1 MFFGWKVV
9 GGAFTAQMFVVGF
22 FTYAVSLLVAP
33 VQAEFGVSLEQVMY
47 SLTAATF
54 LGLVMMPVGGLLV
67 DRLSVRSIMVSGT
80 LLYALGLL
88 AISRASSIGMYIA
101 SFAVTM
107 SVVNALAGTM
117 ASSAVISRWF
127 VASRGRALGI
137 AALGT
142 SVGGVLVPALISYW
156 LGDGDWRGA
165 MQKLSYCVLLIMLPI
180 VALTIRNHPT
190 DLGLNPE
197 GDSEVSGAAAAPVE
211 GQDMR
216 GILRSPP
223 FWLLGLSLG
232 LLFSAYS
239 AVLSNITPY
248 ALNLGSSK
256 EQASTLIMAVA
267 ITGFIGKIL
276 FGMAAD
282 RFSLKAAL
290 WVAQTLVA
298 ASFLVL
304 AQEPGHGGMLL
315 GASLL
320 GLAAGGML
328 PVWGAL
334 MAQLFGLA
342 SYGRAMGMMGP
353 IITLCVMPGYTVIG
367 KMFDSLGSY
376 TPSLYLFTAV
386 CGISALLLLP
396 LRLPARQP

>member
-142 SVGGVLVPALISYW
+142 LLRRRLRVVFRIIGTLGVQ
-156 LGDGDWRGA
+156 R
-165 MQKLSYCVLLIMLPI
+165 
-180 VALTIRNHPT
+180 
-190 DLGLNPE
+190 
-197 GDSEVSGAAAAPVE
+197 
-211 GQDMR
+211 
-216 GILRSPP
+216 
-223 FWLLGLSLG
+223 
-232 LLFSAYS
+232 
-239 AVLSNITPY
+239 
-248 ALNLGSSK
+248 
-256 EQASTLIMAVA
+256 
-267 ITGFIGKIL
+267 
-276 FGMAAD
+276 
-282 RFSLKAAL
+282 
-290 WVAQTLVA
+290 
-298 ASFLVL
+298 
-304 AQEPGHGGMLL
+304 
-315 GASLL
+315 
-320 GLAAGGML
+320 
-328 PVWGAL
+328 
-334 MAQLFGLA
+334 
-342 SYGRAMGMMGP
+342 
-353 IITLCVMPGYTVIG
+353 
-367 KMFDSLGSY
+367 
-376 TPSLYLFTAV
+376 
-386 CGISALLLLP
+386 
-396 LRLPARQP
+396 